1 VAAESTFTAT
11 RFFGDGKPLRDL
23 EKPSAFTRRVV
34 VSRSH
39 PWLND
44 SLIRVALA
52 SICRSGLTAVISL
65 GWLAGEARPADRVW
79 TPLAQPNLEYPLDAS
94 WFDGSNWSSGVP
106 GATDRAVFN
115 AVNPPPNSPYQI
127 YLGAFD
133 KQIISPPQTI
143 PFAAGTA
150 TVSTLDVQNNTWVFD
165 FDPFNAPP
173 NSASGNLTVAGAG
186 NFVVGSQIDGGGLG
200 SATLTVTGAGTLTS
214 NGASLGLDAST
225 SGTLTLSGSATV
237 WNDTGDNGVSVGV
250 SGHGILNI
258 NSGAQLNA
266 TLLSAAASAGS
277 TGDVAINGGTFSGA
291 AVWGTD
297 GQSSLTI
304 TSGTA
309 LITGSDV
316 ALNADSTA
324 TVTVSGA
331 NSNVDIAEFLLIG
344 VGGHATA
351 TFSGGATVTGQG
363 TTAVGTSAGGNGE
376 LTITDNGTTWT
387 NAQQTIV
394 GYGGTG
400 SLTVA
405 AGAVLSS
412 GSTGSPTGSSGVIGA
427 EASGVGAVTITD
439 SGSSWVQDGGL
450 SVGYLGQG
458 TLMVEAGGYVHSASG
473 YVGRFA
479 GAVGHATV
487 TGANSVWSVDGPLL
501 VGSDGSGGGGSG
513 SLVVS
518 DSGAVIIGSELQI
531 GPQGSVDVTGGR
543 ALVGS
548 GGLPAAAGTLYVGP
562 DGLLDGLGSVIG
574 HVINDGTLLVSE
586 PGSRI
591 VGALDGMGA
600 TQIADG
606 ADLTTDQIIQ
616 SSLTIGNGSTV
627 TIAPSDANGNSLVGG
642 IGLLSGDRS
651 PSLGPFASLNTDDGA
666 ASRPSLFGRAAQ
678 ESANS
683 VPEPSTILLL
693 ALGAIAIAPLT
704 RRRFRR

>member
-1 VAAESTFTAT
+1 M
-11 RFFGDGKPLRDL
+11 
-23 EKPSAFTRRVV
+23 
-34 VSRSH
+34 SRSR

-44 SLIRVALA
+44 NLIRVALA
-52 SICRSGLTAVISL
+52 SICRWGLTAVIGL

-79 TPLAQPNLEYPLDAS
+79 TPLAQPNLQYPLDAS
-94 WFDGSNWSSGVP
+94 WFDGSNWTSGVP

-115 AVNPPPNSPYQI
+115 AVNPPPDSPYQI
-127 YLGAFD
+127 YFGAFE
-133 KQIISPPQTI
+133 KQVISPPQTI

-173 NSASGNLTVAGAG
+173 NSASGNLTITGAG
-186 NFVVGSQIDGGGLG
+186 SFVVGSQIDGGGLG
-200 SATLTVTGAGTLTS
+200 AATLTVTGAGTLTS

-225 SGTLTLSGSATV
+225 SGTLTLTGSATV
-237 WNDTGDNGVSVGV
+237 WNDTGDNGVGVGV
-250 SGHGILNI
+250 SGHGTLNI

-277 TGDVAINGGTFSGA
+277 IGDVAINGGTFSGA

-324 TVTVSGA
+324 TVTVGGA
-331 NSNVDIAEFLLIG
+331 NSNVDIAQFLLIG

-363 TTAVGTSAGGNGE
+363 TTAVGTSPGGNGK

-387 NAQQTIV
+387 NGQQTIV

-458 TLMVEAGGYVHSASG
+458 TLTVEAGGYVHSASG

-501 VGSDGSGGGGSG
+501 VGSDGSGSDGSGAGGSG

-518 DSGAVIIGSELQI
+518 DGGAVIIGSELQI
-531 GPQGSVDVTGGR
+531 GSQGSVDVTGGR
-543 ALVGS
+543 AVVGS
-548 GGLPAAAGTLYVGP
+548 GGLPAAGTLYVGP

-574 HVINDGTLLVSE
+574 NVINDGTLVVSE

-591 VGALDGMGA
+591 VGALDGIGA

-606 ADLTTDQIIQ
+606 ADLTTDYIVQ
-616 SSLTIGNGSTV
+616 STLTIGNGSTV
-627 TIAPSDANGNSLVGG
+627 TIAPSDANGNSIVGG
-642 IGLLSGDRS
+642 IGLLSSDSS
-651 PSLGPFASLNTDDGA
+651 PSLGPFASLDTDA
-666 ASRPSLFGRAAQ
+666 SVASRPSSIGGAAQ
-678 ESANS
+678 ESANG

-693 ALGAIAIAPLT
+693 ALGAIATAPFT